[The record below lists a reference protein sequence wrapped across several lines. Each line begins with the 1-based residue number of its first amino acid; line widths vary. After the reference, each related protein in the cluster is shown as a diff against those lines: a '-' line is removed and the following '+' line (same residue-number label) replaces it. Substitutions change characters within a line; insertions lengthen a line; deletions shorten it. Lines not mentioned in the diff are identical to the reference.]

1 MPSTLKQPTSNLQ
14 NLAGFLKQTPL
25 FLGLAESALVGLVQ
39 SLKVRDYKKGEVIFF
54 EADAPE
60 YVYIVQRGSV
70 SIMLGSYDGHEI
82 IINEMYPGDYFGEL
96 SVLIKDAY
104 TTTAVAHSDCRLLL
118 MTGRNMLDLLDREP
132 IFTRHLLE
140 ITAQRLQK
148 STRRESA
155 LLFMDANARL
165 ANLLL
170 ELEAHAQDRGYVT
183 ISQDELAQHTG
194 LTRQTVAKIL
204 GKWRRAGWLLTG
216 RGHIMLLDH
225 SALEAASQESLG

>member
-1 MPSTLKQPTSNLQ
+1 MKQPVSNPQTLT
-14 NLAGFLKQTPL
+14 GFLKRTPL
-25 FLGLAESALVGLVQ
+25 FAGLSDVSLTSLAQ
-39 SLKVRDYKKGEVIFF
+39 SLKVKDYEKGEVVFF

-60 YVYIVQRGSV
+60 YVYFVQNGSV
-70 SIMLGSYDGHEI
+70 LIMLGNFDGHEM

-96 SVLIKDAY
+96 SILIKDAY
-104 TTTAVAHSDCRLLL
+104 TTTAMAHTDCRLVLMSGRDLL
-118 MTGRNMLDLLDREP
+118 DWLDREP
-132 IFTRHLLE
+132 LLSRHLLE
-140 ITAQRLQK
+140 STALRLQK

-165 ANLLL
+165 AALLL
-170 ELEAHAQDRGYVT
+170 ELDERAQDRGYVT

-225 SALEAASQESLG
+225 NALVAASQESLG

>member
-1 MPSTLKQPTSNLQ
+1 
-14 NLAGFLKQTPL
+14 
-25 FLGLAESALVGLVQ
+25 
-39 SLKVRDYKKGEVIFF
+39 
-54 EADAPE
+54 
-60 YVYIVQRGSV
+60 
-70 SIMLGSYDGHEI
+70 MLGSYDGHEM
-82 IINEMYPGDYFGEL
+82 IINEMYQGDYFGEL
-96 SVLIKDAY
+96 SALIKDTY

-118 MTGRNMLDLLDREP
+118 MTSQDLLGWLDREP
-132 IFTRHLLE
+132 SITRNLLE
-140 ITAQRLQK
+140 STALRLQK

-165 ANLLL
+165 ATLLL
-170 ELEAHAQDRGYVT
+170 ELDARAEDRGYVT

-225 SALEAASQESLG
+225 NALETASKESLG

>member
-1 MPSTLKQPTSNLQ
+1 MHSTASNPQ
-14 NLAGFLKQTPL
+14 AMAGFLKRTPL
-25 FLGLAESALVGLVQ
+25 FAGLSDA
-39 SLKVRDYKKGEVIFF
+39 SLTSLTTFLRVKDYKKGEVVFF
-54 EADAPE
+54 EADEPE
-60 YVYIVQRGSV
+60 YVYIVQSGSV
-70 SIMLGSYDGHEI
+70 SIMLGSFDGHEM

-104 TTTAVAHSDCRLLL
+104 TTTAMAHTDCRLVL
-118 MTGRNMLDLLDREP
+118 MTGHDLLDWLDKEP
-132 IFTRHLLE
+132 LLTRHLLE
-140 ITAQRLQK
+140 ITALRLQK

-165 ANLLL
+165 ATLLL
-170 ELEAHAQDRGYVT
+170 ELEERAEDRGYVT

-225 SALEAASQESLG
+225 NALEAASQESLG

>member
-1 MPSTLKQPTSNLQ
+1 MKQPVSNPQTLT
-14 NLAGFLKQTPL
+14 GFLKRTPL
-25 FLGLAESALVGLVQ
+25 FAGLSDASLTSLAQ
-39 SLKVRDYKKGEVIFF
+39 SLKVKDYEKGEVVFF

-60 YVYIVQRGSV
+60 YVYFVQNGSV
-70 SIMLGSYDGHEI
+70 LIMLGNFDGHEM

-96 SVLIKDAY
+96 SILIKDAY
-104 TTTAVAHSDCRLLL
+104 TTTAMAHTDCRLVLMSGRDLL
-118 MTGRNMLDLLDREP
+118 DWLDREP
-132 IFTRHLLE
+132 LLSRHLLE
-140 ITAQRLQK
+140 STALRLQK

-165 ANLLL
+165 AALLL
-170 ELEAHAQDRGYVT
+170 ELDERAQDRGYVT

-225 SALEAASQESLG
+225 NALVAASQESLG